1 MKLRTLLLSIILLLN
16 FGSFAQTASGS
27 LEVYLNNYLNNI
39 PGSSGNNFTKPS
51 TNQLNQW
58 AVTVDK
64 ILSQNIN
71 QARTD
76 AATFNYQI
84 TEFTDTVYSTG
95 HTYYILEEKAPQ
107 TYYWGTYIFNPTA
120 CRNKLIIQAPHP
132 KYDSNTGKQSIFYFA
147 RLNAKALFLSGT
159 HRCNNDTLSS
169 CSGSTK
175 ACSSTSSAYRI
186 SDNAHNVYSAFQKT
200 TERIFQDNSLSVFVQ
215 LHGFAKK
222 STDPYVIMSN
232 GTRQTPTI
240 DYVSIIKNELALV
253 DTSLTFKIAHIN
265 TSWTRLIAFT
275 NTQGRFINGSSD
287 PCLLSATN
295 SQGNF
300 VHMEQEKSKL
310 RADSN
315 GWYKLYIALSNAFPC
330 NPSNI
335 SNTSINMQTIS
346 IFPNPCRSNIVNI
359 EGANITR
366 INLFDLKGRLLI
378 DTDYASQ
385 KRIRLNLSN
394 LHSGLYLLTIEST
407 TQIYH
412 TKLIVQ
418 H

>member
-1 MKLRTLLLSIILLLN
+1 
-16 FGSFAQTASGS
+16 

-39 PGSSGNNFTKPS
+39 PGNSGNNFTKPN
-51 TNQLNQW
+51 TNQLNTW
-58 AVTVDK
+58 ATTIDK
-64 ILSQNIN
+64 ILNQNIN
-71 QARTD
+71 QAKTN
-76 AATFNYQI
+76 AAILNYQI
-84 TEFTDTVYSTG
+84 TEFTDTTYSTG
-95 HTYYILEEKAPQ
+95 HIYYILEEKSPQ
-107 TYYWGTYIFNPTA
+107 IYYWGTYIFNPSA
-120 CRNKLIIQAPHP
+120 CRSNLILQAPHP
-132 KYDSNTGKQSIFYFA
+132 KYDSNTGKQSIFCFS

-159 HRCNNDTLSS
+159 HRCNNDTLTS

-186 SDNAHNVYSAFQKT
+186 SDNAHNVYTAFQKT
-200 TERIFQDNSLSVFVQ
+200 TEQIFQDDSLSVFVQ

-232 GTRQTPTI
+232 GTRQTPTT
-240 DYVSIIKNELALV
+240 DYVSLIKNELALV
-253 DTSLTFKIAHIN
+253 DSSLTFKIAHIN

-275 NTQGRFINGSSD
+275 NTQGRYINGSSD

-330 NPSNI
+330 NPNDI
-335 SNTSINMQTIS
+335 SNNKVNTQTIT
-346 IFPNPCRSNIVNI
+346 IFPNPSNSKFVNINGVNISNIKV
-359 EGANITR
+359 
-366 INLFDLKGRLLI
+366 FDFNGRLLI
-378 DTDYASQ
+378 DKAINN
-385 KRIRLNLSN
+385 KNMVKLNLN
-394 LHSGLYLLTIEST
+394 NIKSGIYLISV
-407 TQIYH
+407 H
-412 TKLIVQ
+412 TDNHVHYSKLIVQ